1 MKSKTSCFNAV
12 IFKKN
17 ISHYWPVWVLFLCYL
32 FVVLPVNIWA
42 DATNA
47 YYFENMPA
55 AVRNHQIIG
64 SAVRLAITPA
74 PIFLFAAVMALA
86 VFSYLYTAKNANAI
100 HALPVNRLELFITN
114 YLSGLL
120 FLLVPEI
127 LAFVAAVM
135 VSLANQ
141 ITYIEYLFWWLLC
154 VSGVSF
160 FAYSFA
166 VFVAMFTGLAFAMPF
181 YFVIANYLYVGC
193 MYLVFVVKNLLCYG
207 LMDSEWNPGKS
218 CILSPLYYL
227 SNNLRARVIYDDN
240 GTAVGI
246 SVYGWKLAA
255 GYAAAALVFTI
266 AAYLLYKRRQIENA
280 GDFVSIAA
288 VKPVFRWGVALCGGT
303 ALTLFVMGIIQ
314 EARGMVNTF
323 PYVLICMV
331 FFCGFCFWLAEML
344 LQKNFRVF
352 KKKKLVEWAAVLAVS
367 ICFVLLFKLDVF
379 GIEKRVPELSEVKTA
394 FVNMDYPIELT
405 EEELPELLALHR
417 EIIQNKKEYQE
428 NEEAKDGKYYYTTLR
443 YYLKDGEVLERR
455 YALPVTEVYLAD
467 ENSPTA
473 KFIAW
478 EKQPERLKQQM
489 LGLAYESNEYYAG
502 YIDLFSEE
510 GENIT
515 YYFDREEL
523 EQLVAAIKKDVE
535 EGNFNAYQLF
545 SEQQEK
551 EFYANGIGL
560 SYYNPQ
566 NSYSIWDY
574 YNDYGKYQGWNNQ
587 ISGNGLFVTATDNS
601 NYISFGADCVNVIG
615 TLEDLGVINDK
626 WQLYTSE
633 EWEKVSLKQ

>member
-1 MKSKTSCFNAV
+1 MKSKTSCFNVV

-135 VSLANQ
+135 VSLTNQ
-141 ITYIEYLFWWLLC
+141 ITSIEYLFWWLLC
-154 VSGVSF
+154 VGGVSF

-246 SVYGWKLAA
+246 SVYGWKLVA

-266 AAYLLYKRRQIENA
+266 AAYQT
-280 GDFVSIAA
+280 AA
-288 VKPVFRWGVALCGGT
+288 DRKCR
-303 ALTLFVMGIIQ
+303 
-314 EARGMVNTF
+314 
-323 PYVLICMV
+323 
-331 FFCGFCFWLAEML
+331 GFCQHRSCETGIPVGRGALRRYGIDFICDGNHSGSPRNGKYLSL
-344 LQKNFRVF
+344 CIDLYGVF
-352 KKKKLVEWAAVLAVS
+352 LR
-367 ICFVLLFKLDVF
+367 LLF
-379 GIEKRVPELSEVKTA
+379 
-394 FVNMDYPIELT
+394 
-405 EEELPELLALHR
+405 
-417 EIIQNKKEYQE
+417 
-428 NEEAKDGKYYYTTLR
+428 
-443 YYLKDGEVLERR
+443 
-455 YALPVTEVYLAD
+455 
-467 ENSPTA
+467 
-473 KFIAW
+473 
-478 EKQPERLKQQM
+478 
-489 LGLAYESNEYYAG
+489 
-502 YIDLFSEE
+502 
-510 GENIT
+510 
-515 YYFDREEL
+515 
-523 EQLVAAIKKDVE
+523 LV
-535 EGNFNAYQLF
+535 
-545 SEQQEK
+545 
-551 EFYANGIGL
+551 
-560 SYYNPQ
+560 
-566 NSYSIWDY
+566 
-574 YNDYGKYQGWNNQ
+574 
-587 ISGNGLFVTATDNS
+587 SGNA
-601 NYISFGADCVNVIG
+601 AA
-615 TLEDLGVINDK
+615 
-626 WQLYTSE
+626 
-633 EWEKVSLKQ
+633 EKF